1 MAFPWHQGATAVG
14 PYRRVLHG
22 EGHADPHSQF
32 LERRAHDEK
41 INASKKYNAGRHLL
55 NLQCAW
61 EDHAVQKVATARSAR
76 ESAAAKLASAERKAA
91 RSDRLS
97 RLYAADSAAW
107 MQESLIQRTPRPP
120 SLENLRAQANAIE
133 TAREAERQAT
143 AREQLDRAGL
153 DRQDSARP
161 FAAQARLEEVVAS
174 WRTDQE
180 AKAASMAAQQ
190 QQAEVFDAQWTAR
203 GAGLPQGPAPD
214 EESAQRE
221 AAARAAAD
229 LKQAWA
235 GNAAGRALAAAQ
247 EDADH
252 QAFVRKW
259 VGENEDNM
267 YIWRDQDAL
276 PSASEEDANSPEE
289 APPVAVK
296 MALDLDFK
304 AACGDAESVAA
315 FTATFAADTAALLG
329 VDPSCIR
336 VTDLTAGSI
345 VVHFEICHGGGNG
358 LGGVS
363 PSSHVAQLAAVVATG
378 SVAIAGGSVEAFE
391 EVALSPQA
399 LVKHHQRMV
408 RTRAER
414 KLQAINVELA
424 AQRQATQTA
433 ARAAEQQQDR
443 ALAEANAAAVANAK
457 RFEAEQAAVERQERW
472 ELEQQRRADKEMKQR
487 AESEA
492 QESEAAAFAR
502 GESAEMLLWRRAE
515 NDLARR
521 RAASESLQAA
531 VATSRQ
537 DQLTRRDR
545 ERTAEAE
552 ARRADALAVQQQAAE
567 FEAMAAQQH
576 TSRRA
581 EEQAARA
588 AVWEQMK
595 AQEERRRAE
604 AEQAKQ
610 QALAEE
616 AREAMAAQQAAQRM
630 PSTQRTPREL
640 RPRGVARVEAWQN
653 AQPTGQK
660 PAGWVPPSARSSGLG
675 GLLAPGGALGGAV
688 TTSGSSSRGVP
699 GERHA
704 AATGG
709 AATMAAEWSFEV
721 DRWAH
726 ASLPPHAAATLVDL
740 KNKFMAA
747 ETPQDAENA
756 EQDLRRACGAFEAPY
771 GHNALRVLEPAFLD
785 KGRFC
790 LRLRAFNHQHDNHR
804 HRQPTVPPPNVVQP
818 LDLKDLARCAP
829 FGKPSGGGAWTP
841 GAPPS
846 SRSTLQLW

>member
-1 MAFPWHQGATAVG
+1 MTFPWHQGATAIG

-22 EGHADPHSQF
+22 EGRTDPHSQF

-76 ESAAAKLASAERKAA
+76 ETAAAKLASTERKAA

-97 RLYAADSAAW
+97 RLYAAESAAW
-107 MQESLIQRTPRPP
+107 MQESLNQRTPRPP
-120 SLENLRAQANAIE
+120 TLENLRAQASALE

-143 AREQLDRAGL
+143 AREQLDRAVL

-161 FAAQARLEEVVAS
+161 FAAQARLEEVAAS

-180 AKAASMAAQQ
+180 ARAATAAAQQ
-190 QQAEVFDAQWTAR
+190 QQAEAFDAQWTAR
-203 GAGLPQGPAPD
+203 GAGLPQGPGPD
-214 EESAQRE
+214 EASAQRE

-235 GNAAGRALAAAQ
+235 GNAADRALAAAQ
-247 EDADH
+247 ADADH

-276 PSASEEDANSPEE
+276 PPASEDEASAHEE
-289 APPVAVK
+289 APPVAAK
-296 MALDLDFK
+296 MVLDLDFK
-304 AACGDAESVAA
+304 ATCGDAEAVAA
-315 FTATFAADTAALLG
+315 FTTNFAADTAAILG

-336 VTDLTAGSI
+336 VTDLTAGSL
-345 VVHFEICHGGGNG
+345 VVHFEICSGGGRG
-358 LGGVS
+358 LGGVA
-363 PSSHVAQLAAVVATG
+363 PSSHMAQLAAVVATRG
-378 SVAIAGGSVEAFE
+378 AAIAGGSVQAFE
-391 EVALSPQA
+391 ELALSPQA

-414 KLQAINVELA
+414 KLQAINAELA
-424 AQRQATQTA
+424 AQRQAATAA
-433 ARAAEQQQDR
+433 ARAAEQQQDH
-443 ALAEANAAAVANAK
+443 AAAEANAAAVANAR
-457 RFEAEQAAVERQERW
+457 RFEAEQAAAERRERW
-472 ELEQQRRADKEMKQR
+472 ELEQQRRADMEMKRR
-487 AESEA
+487 AEVEA

-515 NDLARR
+515 SELAKR

-537 DQLTRRDR
+537 DQLTRREH
-545 ERTAEAE
+545 ERAAEAE
-552 ARRADALAVQQQAAE
+552 ARRADAFAVQQQAVE
-567 FEAMAAQQH
+567 FESMAAQQH

-588 AVWEQMK
+588 AVWQQMK
-595 AQEERRRAE
+595 AQEERHRME

-616 AREAMAAQQAAQRM
+616 AREAMAARQAAERM
-630 PSTQRTPREL
+630 PATQRTPREL
-640 RPRGVARVEAWQN
+640 RPRGVARVNAWQ
-653 AQPTGQK
+653 AEQPDGQN
-660 PAGWVPPSARSSGLG
+660 PAGWMPPSARSSGLG
-675 GLLAPGGALGGAV
+675 DLLAPGGALGGSV
-688 TTSGSSSRGVP
+688 TTNSSSRGVA
-699 GERHA
+699 GERNA
-704 AATGG
+704 AANGG
-709 AATMAAEWSFEV
+709 AANTASEWSFEV

-747 ETPQDAENA
+747 ETPQGADNA
-756 EQDLRRACGAFEAPY
+756 EQDLSRACGAFEAPY
-771 GHNALRVLEPAFLD
+771 GRDALRVLEPAFLD

-790 LRLRAFNHQHDNHR
+790 LQLRAFNHHHDNH
-804 HRQPTVPPPNVVQP
+804 HRQATTVPPPNMVQP
-818 LDLKDLARCAP
+818 LDLKGLARCAP
-829 FGKPSGGGAWTP
+829 FGKPSGGGPWTP